1 MRAVLIEDEAPA
13 AQRLTQLLSQHP
25 EVQVTARL
33 ASVEEAVAWFAR
45 HPAPDLI
52 FADIQLSD
60 GLSFEIFDA
69 VPVRSPIVFT
79 TSYDEY
85 ALKAFSVHSVDY
97 LLKPINAGQL
107 RRALGKYE
115 FWQQQTPAH
124 QQALSDAQLVQMQQ
138 LLDALPLNPPR
149 YRQRFLVSTGEQ
161 LLPVPVT
168 EIAYFYTA
176 NEIVYLVRTD
186 SRRFVVDYKLDQ
198 LEKLVDPAQFFRVN
212 RQYFVQLPAVAKIYN
227 YLGAKLK
234 LELLPAAR
242 EEVLVSRER
251 APALKRWLE

>member
-13 AQRLTQLLSQHP
+13 AQRLTQLLGQHP
-25 EVQVTARL
+25 DVQVEVRL
-33 ASVEEAVAWFAR
+33 ASVEEAVAWFAS

-52 FADIQLSD
+52 FADIQLAD

-69 VPVRSPIVFT
+69 VAVRSPIVFT

-85 ALKAFSVHSVDY
+85 ALQAFSLHSVDY

-107 RRALGKYE
+107 GRALGKYQ
-115 FWQQQTPAH
+115 FWQQQEPAR
-124 QQALSDAQLVQMQQ
+124 QQQLSNAQLLQMQQ
-138 LLDALPLNPPR
+138 LLDALPLSPPR

-161 LLPVPVT
+161 LLPVPVG
-168 EIAYFYTA
+168 EVAYFFTA
-176 NEIVYLVRTD
+176 HELVYLVRRD
-186 SRRFVVDYKLDQ
+186 GRRFPVDYKLDQ
-198 LEKLVDPAQFFRVN
+198 LEKLLDPAQFFRVN
-212 RQYFVQLPAVAKIYN
+212 RQYLAAMPAVEKIYT
-227 YLGAKLK
+227 YLGGKLK
-234 LELLPAAR
+234 LELLPAAG

>member
-13 AQRLTQLLSQHP
+13 AQRLTQLLAQHP
-25 EVQVTARL
+25 AVQLEARL
-33 ASVEEAVAWFAR
+33 ASVEEAVQWLTQ

-69 VPVRSPIVFT
+69 VAVRSPIVFT

-85 ALKAFSVHSVDY
+85 ALQAFSLHSVDY
-97 LLKPINAGQL
+97 LLKPINAQHL
-107 RRALGKYE
+107 ARALSKYE
-115 FWQQQTPAH
+115 FWQQQPPAR

-138 LLDALPLNPPR
+138 LLDALPLSPPR

-161 LLPVPVT
+161 LLPVPVG
-168 EIAYFYTA
+168 EVAYFFTA
-176 NEIVYLVRTD
+176 HEIVYLVRRD
-186 SRRFVVDYKLDQ
+186 GRRFVIDYKLDQ
-198 LEKLVDPAQFFRVN
+198 LEKLLDPQQFFRLN
-212 RQYFVQLPAVAKIYN
+212 RQYLAPLDSVARIYT
-227 YLGAKLK
+227 YLGGKLK
-234 LELLPAAR
+234 LELQPPAPD
-242 EEVLVSRER
+242 EVLVSRER